1 MSGEEANGKPVGA
14 PPTSPTG
21 RILPADSY
29 TSTDP
34 SKPVK
39 LRITK
44 EGLASLDPL
53 SVPDL
58 MNRTVR
64 DHPDHPAMVY
74 QDSQK
79 KWQTVT
85 YREYRERVYHMAKVF
100 VKLGLEPHHTVAVL
114 AFNSPEWFVS
124 ELAAIHAGGIITG
137 VYTTNSAESVQHVL
151 ESSRAQI
158 VVVDDAKQMEKVH
171 SIRANLP
178 LLKAVIQ
185 TMPPYAPYVK
195 RDDGYYRS
203 MRQYAEHPEIAA
215 GNDQRPDQQTGANNG
230 VEKNKL
236 RRNRRASREPREPYF
251 RCVNTAEFDHVQWH
265 VVSPHHHHHRH
276 HHHHH
281 HHHHQH
287 EPEPITSASL
297 STSSRPKEQQMK
309 LPTWSELVEMNVDD
323 VEEEFNNRLANIAI
337 NQCCC
342 LVYTSGTVGNPKGV
356 MLSHDSLTWD
366 SYSIGKR
373 LYQIRYAE
381 EVLVSFLPLSHVAA
395 QMVDIFL
402 TLQFACTVYFA
413 DKDAMKGTLLN
424 TLQEA
429 KPTRMLAVPRVYE
442 KIQEKMLSVG
452 AQSTALRKMVAGWA
466 KSVTLQHHLN
476 AMEGKPT
483 NSWQYRL
490 VRNYLLSKV
499 KDALGFSRCL
509 TLATAAAPMDRETKK
524 YFMSL
529 DLPINEAFGMS
540 ESSGAHSL
548 TAPDSY
554 NFDTIG
560 KALAGCETKID
571 KPDERGHGEICM
583 RGRHILMG
591 YIGEEA
597 KTQDAVDEDGWL
609 HSGDVG
615 YIDEA
620 GFIYITGRIKEL
632 IITAGGE
639 NIPPVH
645 VENLVKNELPF
656 VSNAFLVGDK
666 RKFLTMLITLKTQM
680 NLDTGAPKD
689 ELTPDTIT
697 ALKEFGAEYSKLSEI
712 HAAGPC
718 PKVLKAIQEGIDRAN
733 LKAISNAQKIQK
745 FALLKE
751 DFSVPGGE
759 LGPTLKVK
767 RNIVAEKNKE
777 IIEKFY

>member
-1 MSGEEANGKPVGA
+1 MPGEENGVV
-14 PPTSPTG
+14 PPSATGPAG

-34 SKPVK
+34 AVPVK
-39 LRITK
+39 LRIAK

-64 DHPDHPAMVY
+64 DHPDHPAMVFRNA
-74 QDSQK
+74 QK
-79 KWQTVT
+79 QWQTVT
-85 YREYRERVYHMAKVF
+85 YSEYRDRVHHMAKVF

-124 ELAAIHAGGIITG
+124 ELSAIHAGGIITG
-137 VYTTNSAESVQHVL
+137 VYTTNSPESVQHVL

-158 VVVDDAKQMEKVH
+158 VVVDDAKQMEKIY
-171 SIRANLP
+171 SIRQNLP
-178 LLKAVIQ
+178 NLKTVIQ

-195 RDDGYYRS
+195 REDGYYR
-203 MRQYAEHPEIAA
+203 
-215 GNDQRPDQQTGANNG
+215 
-230 VEKNKL
+230 
-236 RRNRRASREPREPYF
+236 
-251 RCVNTAEFDHVQWH
+251 
-265 VVSPHHHHHRH
+265 
-276 HHHHH
+276 
-281 HHHHQH
+281 
-287 EPEPITSASL
+287 
-297 STSSRPKEQQMK
+297 
-309 LPTWSELVEMNVDD
+309 WSELEEMNVDD
-323 VEEEFNNRLANIAI
+323 VEEEYKNRLANIAI

-356 MLSHDSLTWD
+356 MLSHDNFTWD
-366 SYSIGKR
+366 SYAIGKR
-373 LYQIRYAE
+373 LHQIRYAE

-442 KIQEKMLSVG
+442 KIQEKMLAIG
-452 AQSTALRKMVAGWA
+452 AQSGAAKKLVAGWA
-466 KSVTLQHHLN
+466 KSVTLQHHLD

-490 VRNYLLSKV
+490 VKNFILSKV

-560 KALAGCETKID
+560 KPLLGCETKID

-591 YIGEEA
+591 YIGEEG
-597 KTQDAVDEDGWL
+597 KTHDAIDEDGWL

-615 YIDEA
+615 YLDEA
-620 GFIYITGRIKEL
+620 GFMYITGRIKEL

-645 VENLVKNELPF
+645 VENLVKNELPY

-689 ELTPDTIT
+689 ELTPETIL
-697 ALKEFGAEYSKLSEI
+697 ALKELGVEYGKLSEI

-718 PKVLKAIQEGIDRAN
+718 PKVLKALQEGIDRAN
-733 LKAISNAQKIQK
+733 QKAISNAQKIQK
-745 FALLKE
+745 FALLTA

-767 RNIVAEKNKE
+767 RNVVVDKNKDV
-777 IIEKFY
+777 IEKFY

>member
-1 MSGEEANGKPVGA
+1 MPGQEENGQIPAG
-14 PPTSPTG
+14 PTG

-34 SKPVK
+34 AVPVK
-39 LRITK
+39 LRIAK

-64 DHPDHPAMVY
+64 DHPDHPAMVFRNA
-74 QDSQK
+74 QK
-79 KWQTVT
+79 QWQTVT
-85 YREYRERVYHMAKVF
+85 YREYRERVHHMAKVF
-100 VKLGLEPHHTVAVL
+100 IKLGLEPHHTVAVL

-124 ELAAIHAGGIITG
+124 ELSAIHAGGIITG

-158 VVVDDAKQMEKVH
+158 VVVDDAKQMEKIC
-171 SIRANLP
+171 SIRQNLP
-178 LLKAVIQ
+178 NLKTVIQ

-195 RDDGYYRS
+195 REDGFYR
-203 MRQYAEHPEIAA
+203 
-215 GNDQRPDQQTGANNG
+215 
-230 VEKNKL
+230 
-236 RRNRRASREPREPYF
+236 
-251 RCVNTAEFDHVQWH
+251 
-265 VVSPHHHHHRH
+265 
-276 HHHHH
+276 
-281 HHHHQH
+281 
-287 EPEPITSASL
+287 
-297 STSSRPKEQQMK
+297 
-309 LPTWSELVEMNVDD
+309 WSELEEMNVDD
-323 VEEEFNNRLANIAI
+323 VEEEFNRRLANIAI

-356 MLSHDSLTWD
+356 MLSHDNFTWD
-366 SYSIGKR
+366 SYAIGKR
-373 LYQIRYAE
+373 LHQIRYAE

-413 DKDAMKGTLLN
+413 DKDAMKGTLLH

-442 KIQEKMLSVG
+442 KIQEKMLAIG
-452 AQSTALRKMVAGWA
+452 AQSGAAKKLVAGWA
-466 KSVTLQHHLN
+466 KSVTLQHHLD

-490 VRNYLLSKV
+490 VKNYILSKV

-529 DLPINEAFGMS
+529 DLPIMEAFGMS
-540 ESSGAHSL
+540 ETSGAHSL

-560 KALAGCETKID
+560 KPLGGCETKID

-583 RGRHILMG
+583 RGRHVLMG
-591 YIGEEA
+591 YIGEEG
-597 KTQDAVDEDGWL
+597 KTREAVDDDGWM

-615 YIDEA
+615 YLDEA
-620 GFIYITGRIKEL
+620 GFMYITGRIKEL

-645 VENLVKNELPF
+645 VENLVKNELPY

-680 NLDTGAPKD
+680 NLDSGEPKD
-689 ELTPDTIT
+689 ELTPETIA
-697 ALKEFGAEYSKLSEI
+697 ALKELGVEYGKLSEI

-718 PKVLKAIQEGIDRAN
+718 PKVLKALQEGIDRAN
-733 LKAISNAQKIQK
+733 QKAISNAQKIQK
-745 FALLKE
+745 FALLKS

-759 LGPTLKVK
+759 LGTSPNANPTQ
-767 RNIVAEKNKE
+767 
-777 IIEKFY
+777 

>member
-1 MSGEEANGKPVGA
+1 MSGDSNGKFPA
-14 PPTSPTG
+14 PPSGPTG

-29 TSTDP
+29 ISTDP
-34 SKPVK
+34 AVPVK
-39 LRITK
+39 LRIAK

-64 DHPDHPAMVY
+64 DHPDHPAMVFRNA
-74 QDSQK
+74 QK
-79 KWQTVT
+79 QWQTVS
-85 YREYRERVYHMAKVF
+85 YREYRDRVHHMAKVF

-124 ELAAIHAGGIITG
+124 ELSAIHAGGIITG
-137 VYTTNSAESVQHVL
+137 VYTTNSPESVQHVL

-158 VVVDDAKQMEKVH
+158 VVVDDAKQMEKIY

-178 LLKAVIQ
+178 NLKTVIQ

-195 RDDGYYRS
+195 REDGYYR
-203 MRQYAEHPEIAA
+203 
-215 GNDQRPDQQTGANNG
+215 
-230 VEKNKL
+230 
-236 RRNRRASREPREPYF
+236 
-251 RCVNTAEFDHVQWH
+251 
-265 VVSPHHHHHRH
+265 
-276 HHHHH
+276 
-281 HHHHQH
+281 
-287 EPEPITSASL
+287 
-297 STSSRPKEQQMK
+297 
-309 LPTWSELVEMNVDD
+309 WSELEEMNVED

-356 MLSHDSLTWD
+356 MLSHDNFTWD
-366 SYSIGKR
+366 SYAIGKR
-373 LYQIRYAE
+373 LHQIRYAE

-442 KIQEKMLSVG
+442 KIQEKMLAIG
-452 AQSTALRKMVAGWA
+452 AQSGAAKKMVASWA
-466 KSVTLQHHLN
+466 KSVTLQHHLD

-490 VRNYLLSKV
+490 VRNFILSKV

-560 KALAGCETKID
+560 KPLGGCETKID

-597 KTQDAVDEDGWL
+597 KTREAIDDDGWL

-615 YIDEA
+615 YIDDP
-620 GFIYITGRIKEL
+620 GFMYITGRIKEL

-689 ELTPDTIT
+689 ELTPETIT
-697 ALKEFGAEYSKLSEI
+697 ALKEIGLEYGKLSEI

-733 LKAISNAQKIQK
+733 AKAISNAQRIQK
-745 FALLKE
+745 FALLKA

-767 RNIVAEKNKE
+767 RNVVVENNKDV
-777 IIEKFY
+777 IEKFYA

>member
-1 MSGEEANGKPVGA
+1 MACCAIGTITLQHLPTMPGEENGKVPSTG
-14 PPTSPTG
+14 PTG
-21 RILPADSY
+21 RILPAESY
-29 TSTDP
+29 ISTDP
-34 SKPVK
+34 AVPVK
-39 LRITK
+39 LRIAK

-64 DHPDHPAMVY
+64 DHPDHPAMVFRNA
-74 QDSQK
+74 QK
-79 KWQTVT
+79 QWQTVT
-85 YREYRERVYHMAKVF
+85 YREYRDRVNHMAKAF
-100 VKLGLEPHHTVAVL
+100 IKLGLEPHHTVAVL

-124 ELAAIHAGGIITG
+124 ELSAIHAGGIITG

-158 VVVDDAKQMEKVH
+158 VVVDDAKQMEKIY
-171 SIRANLP
+171 SIRQNLP
-178 LLKAVIQ
+178 NLKTVIQ

-195 RDDGYYRS
+195 REDGYYR
-203 MRQYAEHPEIAA
+203 
-215 GNDQRPDQQTGANNG
+215 
-230 VEKNKL
+230 
-236 RRNRRASREPREPYF
+236 
-251 RCVNTAEFDHVQWH
+251 
-265 VVSPHHHHHRH
+265 
-276 HHHHH
+276 
-281 HHHHQH
+281 
-287 EPEPITSASL
+287 
-297 STSSRPKEQQMK
+297 
-309 LPTWSELVEMNVDD
+309 WSELEEMNVDD
-323 VEEEFNNRLANIAI
+323 VEEEYKNRLANIAI

-356 MLSHDSLTWD
+356 MLSHDNFTWD
-366 SYSIGKR
+366 SYAIGKR
-373 LYQIRYAE
+373 LHQIRYAE

-413 DKDAMKGTLLN
+413 DKDAMKGTLLT

-442 KIQEKMLSVG
+442 KIQEKMLAIG
-452 AQSTALRKMVAGWA
+452 AQSGTAKKLVAGWA
-466 KSVTLQHHLN
+466 KSVTLQHHLD

-490 VRNYLLSKV
+490 VKNFILSKV

-560 KALAGCETKID
+560 KPLLGCETKID

-591 YIGEEA
+591 YIGEEG
-597 KTQDAVDEDGWL
+597 KTREAIDDDGWL

-615 YIDEA
+615 YLDEA
-620 GFIYITGRIKEL
+620 GFMYITGRIKEL

-645 VENLVKNELPF
+645 VENLVKNELPY

-666 RKFLTMLITLKTQM
+666 RKFLTMLITIKTQM

-689 ELTPDTIT
+689 ELTPETIT
-697 ALKEFGAEYSKLSEI
+697 ALKELGVEYTKLSEI

-718 PKVLKAIQEGIDRAN
+718 PKVLKALQEGIDRAN
-733 LKAISNAQKIQK
+733 QKAISNAQKIQK
-745 FALLKE
+745 FALLKA

-767 RNIVAEKNKE
+767 RNVVVEKNKDV
-777 IIEKFY
+777 IEKFYA